1 LLREF
6 PVTRWLAAL
15 IAFVCLAP
23 AALAQDAF
31 PTKAVRIVVPTS
43 PGGVT
48 DATARALAQRLT
60 DMWGQQVIVENRAGA
75 NHIPAMEMVAKAA
88 PDGHTLMVVAEAPFV
103 MFPHLYSRLTYD
115 PMKDFTPITALVGIH
130 QALIA
135 NPLLGVRTVPELIAL
150 GKQKPGQ
157 LNYAAFG
164 VASSGHLNMEQ
175 FQSMAGVKF
184 VVVQYK
190 GATPG
195 LTDVIG
201 GHVPMMFISVGSA
214 LPPHRAGQV
223 RMIAIGSSKR
233 LPELPDVPT
242 VAESGLPGFESR
254 SWFALYGPAAMP
266 RPLVGKINDAVR
278 KIFDDPAF
286 REKFLTPYLFESL
299 VGPPEQFS
307 QFLKDETA
315 RWGKVI
321 RDARMK
327 LD

>member
-1 LLREF
+1 M
-6 PVTRWLAAL
+6 VRWFIAL
-15 IAFVCLAP
+15 IALCWMGIPAP
-23 AALAQDAF
+23 AQDAY
-31 PTKAVRIVVPTS
+31 PSKPVRIVVPTS

-48 DATARALAQRLT
+48 DTTARALAQRLT
-60 DMWGQQVIVENRAGA
+60 ELWGQQVIVENRAGA

-88 PDGHTLMVVAEAPFV
+88 PDGHTLMVVADAPFV

-115 PMKDFTPITALVGIH
+115 PLKDFTPITALVAIH
-130 QALIA
+130 QALIVH
-135 NPLLGVRTVPELIAL
+135 PSLGVNSVPELIAL

-201 GHVPMMFISVGSA
+201 GHVPMMFINVSSA
-214 LPPHRAGQV
+214 LPAYRAGQV
-223 RMIAIGSSKR
+223 RMLAIGSSKR
-233 LPELPDVPT
+233 LRELPDIPT

-254 SWFALYGPAAMP
+254 SWFALYASAGTP
-266 RPLVGKINDAVR
+266 RPVVDKINGAVR
-278 KIFDDPAF
+278 KIFDEPSF
-286 REKFLTPYLFESL
+286 RDKFLTPYLFESL

-307 QFLKDETA
+307 HFLKDETE

-321 RDARMK
+321 RDAKVK

>member
-1 LLREF
+1 M
-6 PVTRWLAAL
+6 TRWLAAL
-15 IAFVCLAP
+15 
-23 AALAQDAF
+23 AALLSLGAAAPAQDAF

-48 DATARALAQRLT
+48 DGTARAIAQRLS
-60 DMWGQQVIVENRAGA
+60 DMWGQPVVVENRPGA
-75 NHIPAMEMVAKAA
+75 NQLPALEHVAKAA
-88 PDGHTLMVVAEAPFV
+88 PDGHTLMVAADGAFV
-103 MFPHLYSRLTYD
+103 MFPHLYSRLPYD
-115 PMKDFTPITALVGIH
+115 PLKDFAPVTALVGIH
-130 QALIA
+130 QALIVHPSLPVK
-135 NPLLGVRTVPELIAL
+135 NVSDLIAL
-150 GKQKPGQ
+150 ARQKPGE

-164 VASSGHLNMEQ
+164 VASSGHLNGEQ
-175 FQSMAGVKF
+175 FQSMAGIKL

-214 LPPHRAGQV
+214 LPPYRAGQV
-223 RMIAIGSSKR
+223 RMLAIGSSKR
-233 LPELPDVPT
+233 LPELPDIPT

-254 SWFALYGPAAMP
+254 SWFALYAPAGTP
-266 RPLVGKINDAVR
+266 RPIVGKINEAVR

-286 REKFLTPYLFESL
+286 RERFLTPYLYDSL
-299 VGPPEQFS
+299 VMPPEQFA

-321 RDARMK
+321 RDAKIK